1 MRNLYRS
8 GVSALVL
15 LVGAAALQFE
25 PAVLRN
31 LSFGKDGQSATVGAV
46 RVPLWSAA
54 FAQTPD
60 SFSLE
65 NVTFAF
71 GPMTYEAKRMD
82 FAGSATSRSDIE
94 GAFSATS
101 PQPLAERLGKLSARQ
116 VTVPELK
123 IVQKFGNEIH
133 TTLYRNVV
141 FKDVVGGRIASTTA
155 ETAGGEIVSPKGKAV
170 YSSGRSAMS
179 DFDIPALVRVFETK
193 ATGSTDPMQKIYG
206 AFSIENLDMVDPE
219 GTAVKLGHVNGR
231 DFLARPTRDSWSG
244 TFSLIGEL
252 SEKGK
257 LSASEEAR
265 ILSTAAEILSA
276 FDVASVEATG
286 VEVKA
291 SAKSDT
297 PDLTARIG
305 RIAYVG
311 ANGSQPADARLEDM
325 EFKRADGAVKI
336 GTISFTGFSFAST
349 FDTLKTMTPESLE
362 HLENLDP
369 ATVRK
374 LIPTLGTMHVS
385 GLDIDIPDTDS
396 DKGRTKGK
404 SKGKPERVK
413 ATLKDLEITADQPR
427 NAVPSNIRIGL
438 QNLAIALPPNSK
450 EDGIRD
456 LLDLGYKNLDMSFLL
471 AAAWNEAK
479 EEIAVSELSFQ
490 GKDMGSISIS
500 GLFGNVS
507 KDIFSHDTALATV
520 ALVSA
525 RAKTLDIV
533 VENKG
538 LFERF
543 LAKTAKE
550 EKTTTE
556 ALRTTYGTAAAVAV
570 PAMIGNSEQA
580 KVLSKAIARFVAKPG
595 RLTIDVEAKAA
606 DGIGVSD
613 LITLEEPAAILEKLN
628 ASAKAE

>member
-1 MRNLYRS
+1 MRNLFRS

-25 PAVLRN
+25 PAVLSN
-31 LSFGKDGQSATVGAV
+31 LSFDRDGRSATIGAV

-65 NVTFAF
+65 KVTFTL
-71 GPMTYEAKRMD
+71 GPVTYEAKRMD
-82 FAGSATSRSDIE
+82 FAGAATSRSDIE
-94 GAFSATS
+94 GVFSSNAA
-101 PQPLAERLGKLSARQ
+101 QPLAERLGKLSARQ
-116 VTVPELK
+116 VAIPELK
-123 IVQKFGNEIH
+123 IVQKIGNETH

-141 FKDVVGGRIASTTA
+141 FKDVVGGRIASA
-155 ETAGGEIVSPKGKAV
+155 VADTAGGEIVSPKGKAV
-170 YSSGRSAMS
+170 YSSGRSTMS

-193 ATGSTDPMQKIYG
+193 ATGSTDPMQKIHG

-219 GTAVKLGHVNGR
+219 GTVIKLAHVNGR
-231 DFLARPTRDSWSG
+231 DFLARPTKDSWSG
-244 TFSLIGEL
+244 TFALIGEL

-265 ILSTAAEILSA
+265 ILSTAAELFSA

-291 SAKSDT
+291 SAKSEV

-305 RIAYVG
+305 RMAYVS
-311 ANGSQPADARLEDM
+311 ANGSQPADARLENM

-349 FDTLKTMTPESLE
+349 LDALKTMTPESLK
-362 HLENLDP
+362 NPDP

-374 LIPTLGTMHVS
+374 LIPTLGTMRIS
-385 GLDIDIPDTDS
+385 GLDIDIPDTGKGS
-396 DKGRTKGK
+396 DKGKGK
-404 SKGKPERVK
+404 SNVKPERVK
-413 ATLKDLEITADQPR
+413 ATLKDFEVTADQPR

-450 EDGIRD
+450 EEGIRD
-456 LLDLGYKNLDMSFLL
+456 LLDLGYRTLDMSFLL

-479 EEIAVSELSFQ
+479 EEIAVSEFSFQ
-490 GKDMGSISIS
+490 GKDMGSISLT

-525 RAKTLDIV
+525 RAKTLDLV

-550 EKTTTE
+550 ENTSQE
-556 ALRTTYGTAAAVAV
+556 ELRATYGTAAAVAL

-580 KVLSKAIARFVAKPG
+580 KVLSRAIARFVAKPG
-595 RLTIDVEAKAA
+595 RLTINAEAKQA
-606 DGIGVSD
+606 GGLGVSD
-613 LITLEEPAAILEKLN
+613 LMAVTEPSDVLESLN
-628 ASAKAE
+628 VSAKAE